1 MSRGVVVI
9 PPAEGN
15 TGDARVVFWLRIS
28 MCSATNVQVVIGNRW
43 MHCPHFPDTPAP
55 LHTPE
60 DKDTAK
66 QRNKDES
73 RERRRDFA

>member
-15 TGDARVVFWLRIS
+15 RGDARVVFWLRIS

-43 MHCPHFPDTPAP
+43 MHCPHFPDTPSP
-55 LHTPE
+55 LRTPE

-73 RERRRDFA
+73 RERRWDFA